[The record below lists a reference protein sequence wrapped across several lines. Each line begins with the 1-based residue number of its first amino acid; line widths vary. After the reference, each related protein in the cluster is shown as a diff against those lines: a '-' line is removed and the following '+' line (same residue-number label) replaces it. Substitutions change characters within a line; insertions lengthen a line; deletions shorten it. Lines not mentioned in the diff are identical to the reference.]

1 MQREMALKPAPYL
14 FDEIFALDVEPAR
27 PAAPA
32 IDQAMLDAAV
42 ERARA
47 EGQAAGLAEGRR
59 AAGEAIS
66 ARTAQAAEKLV
77 VGIGELA
84 RSAGAE
90 RGRIEAAA
98 VELALTAARRLAR
111 TLIAAM
117 PHAEVERMLRDSL
130 ADLREVP
137 HVVVRVNEAIA
148 DDLRKR
154 IGAIAAET
162 GFDGRIVVLADPEI
176 GEGDGRMDWA
186 DGGVVR
192 DSAAIARAIEEAAAS
207 YLAHS
212 TARDKDEGR

>member
-14 FDEIFALDVEPAR
+14 FDEIFALDVEPTR

-47 EGQAAGLAEGRR
+47 EGHAAGLAEGRR
-59 AAGEAIS
+59 AASEAIA

-77 VGIGELA
+77 TGIGQLA
-84 RSAGAE
+84 TAAGAE
-90 RGRIEAAA
+90 RERIETAA

-111 TLIAAM
+111 TLVAAM

-130 ADLREVP
+130 TDLRDVP
-137 HVVVRVNEAIA
+137 HVVVRVSDAIA
-148 DDLRKR
+148 DELRQR
-154 IGAIAAET
+154 IGAIAAQT
-162 GFDGRIVVLADPEI
+162 GFEGRIVVLADPEI

-192 DSAAIARAIEEAAAS
+192 DSVAIARAIEEAAAS
-207 YLAHS
+207 YLAQS
-212 TARDKDEGR
+212 AARDKDESR

>member
-1 MQREMALKPAPYL
+1 MQREMTLKPAPYL
-14 FDEIFALDVEPAR
+14 FDEIFALDVEPTR
-27 PAAPA
+27 PPAPA

-47 EGQAAGLAEGRR
+47 EGHAAGLAEGRR
-59 AAGEAIS
+59 AAGEAIA

-77 VGIGELA
+77 AGVGELA
-84 RSAGAE
+84 RSAGSE
-90 RGRIEAAA
+90 RARIEAAA

-130 ADLREVP
+130 ADLRDVP
-137 HVVVRVNEAIA
+137 HVVVRVGEGAA
-148 DDLRKR
+148 DDLRQR

-162 GFDGRIVVLADPEI
+162 GFEGRIVVLADPEI
-176 GEGDGRMDWA
+176 AEGDGRMDWA

-192 DSAAIARAIEEAAAS
+192 DSDAIARAIEEAAAS

-212 TARDKDEGR
+212 AARDKDEGQ